1 MGNICINDLYDYVIL
16 VDGKTKSCLYD
27 LRNKKLYHIN
37 HKLSKLI
44 QRVKD
49 IPTTYLSLDE
59 INIIQDLNN
68 NGIDLS
74 NIVTVE
80 ELRKSVSLSK
90 NQIQFAWIEVCTT
103 CNLRCIHCYNESS
116 SMCKNEMS
124 YDDFGIAVKVLK
136 NMNVNKIQ
144 FIGGEPLVLGNKLKD
159 MITYASDKFESIEVF
174 TNGTLIND
182 EWVQFFDK
190 YNIKVALSVYSYI
203 DSEHEKVTKVKGSYN
218 KTKQAIEKLQ
228 KRNIKY
234 RVCNTIMKDINIG
247 DKNTDLFTL
256 STKKDIV
263 RMSGRGNLNLL
274 DEKLIKKKLI
284 TKDYFS
290 HPLNKSVINS
300 SLFFNNCFGSKIYIA
315 TDLTV
320 YPCVMERRF
329 SHGNMKENTNFK
341 LDDAIMKL
349 NKDKINGCKDCE
361 FRLGCFD
368 CRPDSLTGEICSKPW
383 YCTYLPEI
391 GEWELVENSLERIK

>member
-1 MGNICINDLYDYVIL
+1 M
-16 VDGKTKSCLYD
+16 
-27 LRNKKLYHIN
+27 
-37 HKLSKLI
+37 
-44 QRVKD
+44 
-49 IPTTYLSLDE
+49 
-59 INIIQDLNN
+59 
-68 NGIDLS
+68 
-74 NIVTVE
+74 
-80 ELRKSVSLSK
+80 
-90 NQIQFAWIEVCTT
+90 
-103 CNLRCIHCYNESS
+103 
-116 SMCKNEMS
+116 
-124 YDDFGIAVKVLK
+124 
-136 NMNVNKIQ
+136 
-144 FIGGEPLVLGNKLKD
+144 
-159 MITYASDKFESIEVF
+159 F

-263 RMSGRGNLNLL
+263 CMSGRGNLNLL

-290 HPLNKSVINS
+290 HPLNKSVIKS
-300 SLFFNNCFGSKIYIA
+300 SLLLNNCFGSKIYVA

-368 CRPDSLTGEICSKPW
+368 CRPDSLTEEICSKPW